1 MYNTKLYWTLSLLAS
16 PITGCISI
24 STFASLLGIPI
35 GTTSS
40 AIGLNISAI
49 ATGNK
54 KYNSIVKEKKKYD
67 KSVRKIKLPLSPTF

>member
-16 PITGCISI
+16 SITGCISI

-49 ATGNK
+49 AAGNK

-67 KSVRKIKLPLSPTF
+67 KSVRKI